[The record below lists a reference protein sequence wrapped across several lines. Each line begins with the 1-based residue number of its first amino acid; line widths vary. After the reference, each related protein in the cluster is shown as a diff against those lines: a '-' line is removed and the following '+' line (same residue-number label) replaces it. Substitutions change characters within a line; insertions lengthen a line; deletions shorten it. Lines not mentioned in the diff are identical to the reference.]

1 MRASRLLPAGLV
13 GCVLWVILSVP
24 AVAQTPTRN
33 HLHDKFQLFG
43 SLSAV
48 SFTTKIRVDSDE
60 GPGTEVDVE
69 DDLGAS
75 GTVAQPRFGLRWNIS
90 RRNSLEFGYL
100 FARRD
105 GERQAEREFVY
116 NGETY
121 DAGLLVKTKFD
132 SDLAT
137 LTWRYSFHSS
147 EKSRIGATLGLG
159 AILFRTGLD
168 GYLSVD
174 DQTAEVSTGR
184 DLTAPVGGLGGFGH
198 WQLSPKWYLEVD
210 LRAIYVPIDR
220 FEAVV
225 ADLTSVVRWFP
236 TTHLGIE
243 GGLGFNSVRL
253 DINEDPEAIATGDF
267 SGQIRYR
274 LLHPR
279 IGLIWAF

>member
-1 MRASRLLPAGLV
+1 MRALRLLSAGLGV
-13 GCVLWVILSVP
+13 WALSLIVALP
-24 AVAQTPTRN
+24 ATAQTPTRN
-33 HLHDKFQLFG
+33 HLHDKFQAFG

-60 GPGTEVDVE
+60 GEGTEVDVE

-75 GTVAQPRFGLRWNIS
+75 NTIAQPRLGLRWNMS
-90 RRNSLEFGYL
+90 RRNSLEFAYL
-100 FARRD
+100 LARRD
-105 GERQAEREFVY
+105 GERTLERDIEY

-121 DAGLLVKTKFD
+121 DAGLLVRTKFD

-168 GYLSVD
+168 GYLTVN
-174 DQTAEVSTGR
+174 DQTASVSTAR
-184 DLTAPVGGLGGFGH
+184 DLTAPVGGVGGFGQ
-198 WQLSPKWYLEVD
+198 WLLSPKWYLEVD
-210 LRAIYVPIDR
+210 ARFIYVPISR

-225 ADLTSVVRWFP
+225 SDITTAVRWFP
-236 TTHLGIE
+236 TTHLGFE
-243 GGLGFNSVRL
+243 GGIGFNSVRV
-253 DINEDPEAIATGDF
+253 DINEDPDALVTDDF
-267 SGQIRYR
+267 TGQIRYR

>member
-1 MRASRLLPAGLV
+1 MRVSRLLSVWLGVLGLSLVLALPAG
-13 GCVLWVILSVP
+13 
-24 AVAQTPTRN
+24 AQTRN
-33 HLHDKFQLFG
+33 HLHDKFQVFG

-48 SFTTKIRVDSDE
+48 SFTTTIRVDSEDGE
-60 GPGTEVDVE
+60 GTEVDVE

-75 GTVAQPRFGLRWNIS
+75 NTVAQPRLGLRWNIS

-105 GERQAEREFVY
+105 GERTLEREIEY
-116 NGETY
+116 QGEIY
-121 DAGLLVKTKFD
+121 DAGLLVKSQFD

-137 LTWRYSFHSS
+137 LNWRYSFHSS
-147 EKSRIGATLGLG
+147 DKSRIGATLGLG

-168 GYLSVD
+168 GFLSVD
-174 DQTAEVSTGR
+174 DQTAEVSTSR
-184 DLTAPVGGLGGFGH
+184 DLTAPVGGIGAFGH

-210 LRAIYVPIDR
+210 LRGIYVPIDR
-220 FEAVV
+220 FEAKV

-243 GGLGFNSVRL
+243 GGLGFNAVSV
-253 DINEDPEAIATGDF
+253 DINEDPEAIVTGDF
-267 SGQIRYR
+267 SGKITYR
-274 LLHPR
+274 LIHPR